1 MPRRIAGRNVRRYKT
16 PLEAGGDAAA
26 DAGDDSFTPSGR
38 PVVDMDLGVAEATR
52 RRLGVDTRALAAF
65 RVAVGC
71 LLLADLAYR
80 ARSLRAF
87 YTDAGA
93 VPRSLAAALYPTL
106 SSLSLHALSG
116 TARFQRLL
124 FAVAAVL
131 AVLLVV
137 GYRTRLVAA
146 GSWLLL
152 ASLQFRNYLVLNG
165 GDTVLLVALFLGLF
179 LPLGE
184 RWSVDAVAADRAPR
198 RRVAGFAAA
207 ALLSQVVC
215 VYATN
220 AVFKLRSD
228 VWTAGVA
235 VRYVFA
241 LDRFTVRLGDLL
253 AAFPA
258 LLTAVNWAWLGLLVA
273 SPLLVVAADR
283 GRTALV
289 AAFAAA
295 HVGMYLTMDLGF
307 FPHAML
313 ACLLL
318 FLPSP
323 VWDRLET
330 AVGPTAAALRRRVD
344 SSRFVH
350 AGPLLPARPRRVAAR
365 LVPAVTATVLVGGL
379 LWQAGAVGAAPS
391 PEPAPVDPAEHSWKL
406 FAPTL
411 PATDGWFVVTG
422 RLASG
427 ATVDLYPHA
436 NTSRDRPPD
445 VAATYPGT
453 RWRKYLT
460 AVRADDRARRAFA
473 DYLCRRGTARH
484 GAAVETVAVDY
495 VRVPVRP
502 DDPATTERV
511 ELGRYRCESPTGD

>member
-1 MPRRIAGRNVRRYKT
+1 MA
-16 PLEAGGDAAA
+16 
-26 DAGDDSFTPSGR
+26 
-38 PVVDMDLGVAEATR
+38 DLGEAAR

-65 RVAVGC
+65 RIAVGC
-71 LLLADLAYR
+71 ILLTDLAYR

-116 TARFQRLL
+116 AARLQRLL

-165 GDTVLLVALFLGLF
+165 GDTVLLVALFLVLF

-184 RWSVDAVAADRAPR
+184 RWSVDAVAADRPPR
-198 RRVAGFAAA
+198 RRVAGFGSA

-228 VWTAGVA
+228 AWTSGVA

-241 LDRFTVRLGDLL
+241 LDRFTVRLGDVF

-258 LLTAVNWAWLGLLVA
+258 LLSAVNWAWLGLLVA
-273 SPLLVVAADR
+273 SPLLVVAAGR

-295 HVGMYLTMDLGF
+295 HAGMYLTLDLGF

-313 ACLLL
+313 ACLLV

-323 VWDRLET
+323 VWDRLEA
-330 AVGPTAAALRRRVD
+330 AVGPSAAALDRRVD
-344 SSRFVH
+344 GSRLVH
-350 AGPLLPARPRRVAAR
+350 GGPLLPGRVRQAATR
-365 LVPAVTATVLVGGL
+365 AAPAVTATVLVAGL
-379 LWQAGAVGAAPS
+379 LWQAVAVGAAPS
-391 PEPAPVDPAEHSWKL
+391 PEPAPVDPADHSWKL

-411 PATDGWFVVTG
+411 PATDGWFVGTG
-422 RLASG
+422 TLASG

-436 NTSRDRPPD
+436 NISRDRPPD
-445 VAATYPGT
+445 TVATYPST
-453 RWRKYLT
+453 RWRKYLAT
-460 AVRADDRARRAFA
+460 VRGDERARRAFA
-473 DYLCRRGTARH
+473 DYLCRRGTARRD
-484 GAAVETVAVDY
+484 AAVETVDLDY

-502 DDPATTERV
+502 DDPATTERLD
-511 ELGRYRCESPTGD
+511 LGRYRCGSG